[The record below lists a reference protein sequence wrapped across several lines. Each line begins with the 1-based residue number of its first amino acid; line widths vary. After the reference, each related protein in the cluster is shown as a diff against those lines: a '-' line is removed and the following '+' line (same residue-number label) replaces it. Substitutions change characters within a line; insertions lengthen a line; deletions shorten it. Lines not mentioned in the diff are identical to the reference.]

1 TPEVI
6 VATEI
11 GTVAGSDMGRRRAE
25 GAGRI
30 GKVAG
35 PRIEVKNLRTLTHT
49 FTRGWSRFQLKI
61 DGLRAGLDG
70 ESQAGLVW
78 FLVACRNGDELADRT
93 QIRNLGVGV
102 LHFPL
107 TLALEAS
114 FREHFRCRRVG
125 GEDGHFHVAD
135 RHLFNGV
142 MAVGVDPAR
151 SRLAVRTINGDSAEG
166 HGRALVDDLA
176 RDGSRATLPTPRD
189 GCQQKEHGHTI
200 SESSLVWE
208 FPS

>member
-1 TPEVI
+1 
-6 VATEI
+6 
-11 GTVAGSDMGRRRAE
+11 
-25 GAGRI
+25 
-30 GKVAG
+30 
-35 PRIEVKNLRTLTHT
+35 
-49 FTRGWSRFQLKI
+49 
-61 DGLRAGLDG
+61 
-70 ESQAGLVW
+70 
-78 FLVACRNGDELADRT
+78 
-93 QIRNLGVGV
+93 GV

-208 FPS
+208 FPSHLTGSFRSTLRSKRGACYSVRGRGWETDLPFGL